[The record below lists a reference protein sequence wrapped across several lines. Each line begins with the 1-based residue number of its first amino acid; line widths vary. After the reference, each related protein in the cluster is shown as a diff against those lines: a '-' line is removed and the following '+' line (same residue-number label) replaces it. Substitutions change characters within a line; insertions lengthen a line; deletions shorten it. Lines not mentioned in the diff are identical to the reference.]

1 MKPSL
6 RKNEPFRRYMIFLP
20 HSLCLIY
27 TTYMLGGA
35 WKVTFQRRRRK
46 IASTRTSK
54 GSETAAPWRFKFQN
68 PCRSQWTTGT
78 LKFIN
83 DDDLHCSIFWLA
95 RFRKPWSIRLW
106 RPQGTSIRFK
116 IFTRTGARVKGYISC
131 KGYHEKDLFC
141 SLPSGSLERP
151 HFLRRYSASWLCCVG
166 WLSLFFQTNMDNWG
180 SGMLERHQTNAM
192 RIVTLHRKIGKA
204 ESIGAYSY
212 TGQNRPSPLSQT
224 SNLTQLMH
232 TTYETWTLTTTYF
245 TNMIS

>member
-1 MKPSL
+1 MKTSL

-35 WKVTFQRRRRK
+35 WKVTFQRRRRRK
-46 IASTRTSK
+46 FASTRTSK

-151 HFLRRYSASWLCCVG
+151 HFLRRYSASLTVLRRLAQPVLPDKHGQLGIWDARAPPDECDEDCDIAPENREGGKYWRL
-166 WLSLFFQTNMDNWG
+166 Q
-180 SGMLERHQTNAM
+180 
-192 RIVTLHRKIGKA
+192 LHWP
-204 ESIGAYSY
+204 ESAKSSI
-212 TGQNRPSPLSQT
+212 
-224 SNLTQLMH
+224 SNIKLDPIDAHNVWNLNFDDDILH
-232 TTYETWTLTTTYF
+232 
-245 TNMIS
+245 